1 MQYLHVTAQY
11 ITTHICH
18 GYKTTKEIRGDF
30 AMSIIQINDEH
41 FFSKPDCT
49 HRLPKEERV
58 YDLLDKL
65 NIPYEGVDH
74 DVASTI
80 EECEVVDEALG
91 IAMCKNLFL
100 RNQKKN
106 TFFLLLMPGD
116 KKFMTKDL
124 SSQLNISR
132 LSFAEPEYMEEYL
145 DITPGSV
152 SVLGLMNDK
161 DWYVDLLI
169 DKDLLEEEYIGCHP
183 CMNTSSLKIKT
194 EDILKKFLK
203 HTKHRHKVVKL

>member
-1 MQYLHVTAQY
+1 
-11 ITTHICH
+11 
-18 GYKTTKEIRGDF
+18 
-30 AMSIIQINDEH
+30 MSSIQINDKH

-49 HRLPKEERV
+49 NRLPKEERV

-65 NIPYEGVDH
+65 KIPYEGVDH
-74 DVASTI
+74 EVASTI
-80 EECEVVDEALG
+80 EECKVVDEALG

-132 LSFAEPEYMEEYL
+132 LSFAEPEYMEDFL

-169 DKDLLEEEYIGCHP
+169 DQDLLKEEYIGCHP
-183 CMNTSSLKIKT
+183 CMNTSSLKIKI

>member
-1 MQYLHVTAQY
+1 MYRPSNDTFNEHLFHREVK
-11 ITTHICH
+11 
-18 GYKTTKEIRGDF
+18 GGF
-30 AMSIIQINDEH
+30 AMSTIQVNDEH

-49 HRLPKEERV
+49 NRLSKEERV

-74 DVASTI
+74 GVAATI
-80 EECEVVDEALG
+80 EECEVVDESLG

-203 HTKHRHKVVKL
+203 HTKHRHKIVKL